1 MTDATLWPSQAYLE
15 ILRPEPGFTLNGA
28 ILASYSADLASIVA
42 SLLAL
47 AGFHRDDGGGRKT
60 DLAEAVE
67 QLHGKVKILIQRGGL
82 ARPKRIPTMAGI
94 LDQFIRQ
101 IDFDERKQSWHPK
114 IALLQFTNGEGQS
127 DWRLW
132 LGSRNLTA
140 SINHDFG
147 LSLTSTN
154 DLNAKDAARLPGAA
168 ELAARLAT
176 EAALDVFRPKKLKS
190 VFKDLRWTQPD
201 SMTIERIVLTG
212 GKGTDTGPQPDSD
225 VDEVIAVSPFLDG
238 TVVKAIGAWGG
249 LKTKRRLLSTQMELV
264 KLAKQTAKPLSG
276 FNDNLFVLDTPTPEA
291 VEPTESI
298 SPDQASDEE
307 GEDEQML
314 VGLHAKIFAAR
325 KGKKL
330 RLWVGSANAT
340 QRAWQGK
347 NVEVMAEIAA
357 TLRVQEG
364 LTALLNKARPVS
376 LSQLEATPAPEEGT
390 ATDRLDEARKAMVA
404 DWKGRLTRDGNVFTV
419 ECETPPQPSDPK
431 VRLEVGLATGPLI
444 DWPRGSSALPL
455 GEYPPALHTQLLQ
468 FRLSI
473 DGLQCTWLQC
483 VDVAPALDDD
493 RDRQAIAHH
502 LGTADFL
509 AWIAALMTG
518 ENQGGS
524 DDSWDKPLIS
534 GNGSPNGMPLT
545 NLLTLDAML
554 GCWARDQVQF
564 KRIADRVESYLEPVI
579 AHAAALSEGDRR
591 RLGDFQTVWN
601 TVSLELLKDH

>member
-1 MTDATLWPSQAYLE
+1 MTDAAPWPSQAYLE
-15 ILRPEPGFTLNGA
+15 ILRPEPGYTLKGA
-28 ILASYSADLASIVA
+28 ILTSYSADLAAIVA
-42 SLLAL
+42 ALLAL
-47 AGFHRDDGGGRKT
+47 AGFHRDEGGGRKT

-67 QLHGKVKILIQRGGL
+67 QLRGKVRILIQRGGL

-101 IDFDERKQSWHPK
+101 IDFDERKHSWHPK
-114 IALLQFTNGEGQS
+114 IALLQFTNSEDQS

-140 SINHDFG
+140 STNHDFG

-154 DLNAKDAARLPGAA
+154 DPKAANAAALPGAA
-168 ELAARLAT
+168 ELAGRLAV
-176 EAALDVFRPKKLKS
+176 EAGLDAFRPAKLKS
-190 VFKDLRWTQPD
+190 VFKDIRWTQPE
-201 SMTIERIVLTG
+201 SMTVERIVLTS
-212 GKGTDTGPQPDSD
+212 GKGTDTVPRPDSD

-238 TVVKAIGAWGG
+238 TVIKAIGAWGG
-249 LKTKRRLLSTQMELV
+249 PKTKRRLLSTQMELV
-264 KLAKQTAKPLSG
+264 KLAGQTARPLAG

-291 VEPTESI
+291 VEPTTSI

-340 QRAWQGK
+340 QRAWEGK

-376 LSQLEATPAPEEGT
+376 LSQLEVMPVPEEGT
-390 ATDRLDEARKAMVA
+390 ATDRLDEARKAVVA
-404 DWKGRLTRDGNVFTV
+404 DWKGKLVRDGNVFTV
-419 ECETPPQPSDPK
+419 VCEAPPHPSDPSVK
-431 VRLEVGLATGPLI
+431 LEAGLATGSLI
-444 DWPRGSSALPL
+444 DWSRGSPSLFL
-455 GEYPPALHTQLLQ
+455 GEYPAALHTQLLQ

-483 VDVAPALDDD
+483 VDVTPALDDD

-518 ENQGGS
+518 ENHGGS

-534 GNGSPNGMPLT
+534 GSPNGMPLT

-554 GCWARDQVQF
+554 GCWARDHVQF

-579 AHAAALSEGDRR
+579 AQATALSGQDRK
-591 RLGDFQTVWN
+591 RLSDFQTVWS
-601 TVSLELLKDH
+601 TVSLELLKES